1 MVLGYLLYE
10 AVDVGVNVVK
20 LSYNGIR
27 GIYYW
32 YYGEDYP
39 EVEREKLLIKDIE
52 TLTDRLEKLEHKLEE
67 KTNIPDET

>member
-10 AVDVGVNVVK
+10 AVDLSVNVVK
-20 LSYNGIR
+20 ISYNGIR

-32 YYGEDYP
+32 WYNEDYP

-52 TLTDRLEKLEHKLEE
+52 VLTERLEKLESKLD
-67 KTNIPDET
+67 KDK